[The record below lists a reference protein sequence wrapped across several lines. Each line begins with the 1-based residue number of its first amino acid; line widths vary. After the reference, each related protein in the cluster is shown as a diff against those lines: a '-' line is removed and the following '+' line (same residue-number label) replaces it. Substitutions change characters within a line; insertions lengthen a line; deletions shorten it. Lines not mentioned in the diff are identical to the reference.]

1 MVYKGD
7 MIMRLTNYTD
17 YSLRVL
23 IYLAMKKDDEL
34 STIKEIADT
43 YHISKNHLMKI
54 THELGL
60 LGYIDTI
67 RGRNGGIRLLM
78 EPKDINIGELIL
90 KTEED
95 FHIVECFH
103 RNEEGA
109 NHCIISPACNLKHAL
124 HESMLAFINV
134 LKGYT
139 LSDIIENKADLKE
152 LL

>member
-1 MVYKGD
+1 
-7 MIMRLTNYTD
+7 MRLTNYTD

-23 IYLAMKKDDEL
+23 IYLAVKKDDSL

-43 YHISKNHLMKI
+43 YQISKNHLMKI

-60 LGYIDTI
+60 MGYIDTI

-78 EPKDINIGELIL
+78 DPNDINIGELVL

-95 FHIVECFH
+95 FHLVECFH
-103 RNEEGA
+103 NNKEGTDR
-109 NHCIISPACNLKHAL
+109 CIISPACKLKHIL
-124 HESMLAFINV
+124 HESMVAFIHV

-139 LSDIIENKADLKE
+139 LADLIENKTDLNA